1 LAAVDENGSVVA
13 TLDKKVK
20 PGTTLS

>member
-1 LAAVDENGSVVA
+1 LAAVEKDSCAVA

-20 PGTTLS
+20 PGTSLN